1 MYETIMLDISLVH
14 LILGVLATY
23 RLTSLFHR
31 EVGPF
36 KMFVWIRER
45 FGIVH
50 DYLGFPHGYPET
62 MWGKLFECY
71 WCLSVWCGIFVAVI
85 IALGGCWFLLPLSL
99 SGGAILCVE
108 GVEK

>member
-1 MYETIMLDISLVH
+1 MENTSLVYL
-14 LILGVLATY
+14 LIAILATY
-23 RLTSLFHR
+23 RLTSLLHR

-36 KMFVWIRER
+36 ELMTRIRKR

-50 DYLGFPHGYPET
+50 DFDGFPHGYPDT
-62 MWGKLFECY
+62 MFGKLFECS
-71 WCLSVWCGIFVAVI
+71 WCLSVWSGGIVTVVML
-85 IALGGCWFLLPLSL
+85 LGGWWLLLPLAL

>member
-1 MYETIMLDISLVH
+1 LL
-14 LILGVLATY
+14 
-23 RLTSLFHR
+23 HR

-36 KMFVWIRER
+36 SVFVWFRER

-50 DYLGFPHGYPET
+50 DVFGFPHGYPNT

-71 WCLSVWCGIFVAVI
+71 WCLSVWVGILVTVI
-85 IALGGCWFLLPLSL
+85 VVIDLWWLLLPFAL

-108 GVEK
+108 GVEE

>member
-1 MYETIMLDISLVH
+1 MENFNLVY
-14 LILGVLATY
+14 LLVGVLATY
-23 RLTSLFHR
+23 RVTSLLQR

-36 KMFVWIRER
+36 KIFVWIRER

-50 DYLGFPHGYPET
+50 DVLGFPHGYPNT
-62 MWGKLFECY
+62 LWGKLFECY
-71 WCLSVWCGIFVAVI
+71 WCLSVWVGAMVTVMM
-85 IALGGCWFLLPLSL
+85 ALDLWWLLLPVAL